1 MNAQDK
7 LVFDLE
13 HELEAISDP
22 ATRAGVEEIL
32 SRARAGFYGDFSSP
46 LATPRIRLSIDLQAF
61 GLTSIHLQNVAGKY
75 DD

>member
-32 SRARAGFYGDFSSP
+32 SRARAGFYGDITSP
-46 LATPRIRLSIDLQAF
+46 LAVPRMRLSMDAKAF
-61 GLTSIHLQNVAGKY
+61 GLTSIHENNIYGRY